1 MTFVVA
7 HITDSHLSDGKP
19 FFLANFDRVARHI
32 QAEKPD
38 LVINTGDVSLNGAD
52 LREDLETARRLHEA
66 LGIETLIIPGN
77 HDVGDDPLV
86 ARKQPADAERRRRW
100 LDVFG
105 TDRFLRDVPGWR
117 LLGINSLIL
126 GTALP
131 GAAEQDEAIADAV
144 RGLDGRAL
152 ALFLHKPLF
161 VNDPGDAEVGG
172 HTVNPQARG
181 RLLQLL
187 GTATPRLVCAGHLHE
202 YRQAQCG
209 AIRQVWAPATSFT
222 IPDWF
227 IAPHGGIHTVGFVR
241 LALEEDGQFDVQYAM
256 PEGME
261 VLNLEDFPQ
270 AYGDLKAVRAAIDSQ
285 KAVA

>member
-7 HITDSHLSDGKP
+7 HVTDTHLSDDKP
-19 FFLANFDRVARHI
+19 FFLANFERVASHI
-32 QAEKPD
+32 RDEKPD

-52 LREDLETARRLHEA
+52 LREDLETARRLHDS

-86 ARKQPADAERRRRW
+86 ARKQPADEERRRRW

-105 TDRFLRDVPGWR
+105 TDRFVRDVPGWR

-126 GTALP
+126 GTTLP
-131 GAAEQDEAIADAV
+131 GADEQDEAIADAV

-161 VNDPGDAEVGG
+161 IDAPSDSDVGG
-172 HTVNPQARG
+172 HTVNPEPRG
-181 RLLQLL
+181 RLLKLL
-187 GTATPRLVCAGHLHE
+187 GADTPRLVCAGHLHE
-202 YRQAQCG
+202 FRQATSG
-209 AIRQVWAPATSFT
+209 AIHQVWAPATSFT

-227 IAPHGGIHTVGFVR
+227 IAPHGGVHTVGFVR
-241 LALEEDGQFDVQYAM
+241 LALEDDGRFDVRHVM

-270 AYGDLKAVRAAIDSQ
+270 AYGDLKAIRAMIDAQ
-285 KAVA
+285 KDVA